1 MIKNTL
7 VQTEPLPDECMRI
20 GTLLQRNGKM
30 IEDEGTLIAEMLV
43 LTSLLGGKM
52 ERYDTFS
59 STGKTSKKIIIE
71 YDFEVNE
78 NDRD

>member
-1 MIKNTL
+1 
-7 VQTEPLPDECMRI
+7 
-20 GTLLQRNGKM
+20 M

-52 ERYDTFS
+52 ERYDTVS

-71 YDFEVNE
+71 YDVEVNE